1 MTTSSK
7 RGKETGVWEETM
19 IKRRTTATR
28 REKLVWLI
36 GSRFTLLRMKVWDLS
51 EFIFYL
57 SSSFHPLT
65 CQLGFKMQGCC
76 IKVFRNE
83 IKKKGINNHKMTEI
97 LKSKDHKLK
106 LYKDNKLYLHI
117 FELHCVLTAN
127 TRRLIKR
134 KLQRYEIKAYQ
145 TSSNVNEW
153 NVDVGKKKSRSQA
166 WPLPRANHGMWVISP
181 SFKRRREAR
190 WRVKVCSLTS

>member
-1 MTTSSK
+1 M
-7 RGKETGVWEETM
+7 GVWEETM

-28 REKLVWLI
+28 REKLVRLI

-57 SSSFHPLT
+57 FSSFYPLT
-65 CQLGFKMQGCC
+65 CHWVLKC
-76 IKVFRNE
+76 RNAALKLKYSE
-83 IKKKGINNHKMTEI
+83 MRLKKKGINNHKMSEI